1 MKTTKMKFL
10 LTITLYFLA
19 LSLYAQYDNNSHYYV
34 KLKNGV
40 VFNAQVNKT
49 SKNKIFFKNCND
61 LKHANKTIKR
71 KDIDTIHVL
80 SLENPQQFIN
90 RKDSIPVI
98 QLTRIDNESKVK
110 TIKENKF
117 LHIKTT
123 DSLSLK
129 GKVIVVNKDTIQI
142 NEKILPIEKIRLI
155 KKPVLSAIIFG
166 NTFGYMFT
174 VLSVGLLESQGVEEG
189 LTVAP
194 LALPFYSMNF
204 IRRRFNLET
213 NWKAEIIFKKK
224 NDRKKVF
231 DLN

>member
-10 LTITLYFLA
+10 LTIILYFFA

-34 KLKNGV
+34 KLKNGE

-49 SKNKIFFKNCND
+49 SKNKIFFKNCNY

-80 SLENPQQFIN
+80 NLENLQQFIN
-90 RKDSIPVI
+90 REDSIPLI
-98 QLTRIDNESKVK
+98 QLTRIDNGSKVK

-129 GKVIVVNKDTIQI
+129 GKVMVVNNDSIKI
-142 NEKILPIEKIRLI
+142 NEKILPIEEIRLI

-166 NTFGYMFT
+166 NSFGCIFT

-213 NWKAEIIFKKK
+213 KWKAEVKFKK
-224 NDRKKVF
+224 N
-231 DLN
+231 NG